1 MAAESAPLLDF
12 SSKVVLVTGGSTGI
26 GRATALA
33 FAWQRAKV
41 VVGDLSEEGAETV
54 AMVRKAGG
62 EGLFVRTN
70 VTNAA
75 EVEALVQQT
84 VRAFGGLHC
93 AFNNAGVLPPTR
105 PLAEQTESDFD
116 KVIAVDLK
124 GVYLCLK
131 HEIQHM
137 LGAGGGAIVNTASIA
152 GVIADPGMAPYVAA
166 KHGVIGLTKAAAVD
180 YAKRGI
186 RVNALA
192 PGLVHTPMTQRWLDD
207 PTMREVVLAG
217 PLMGRAAQP
226 EEMAGMVLFLCS
238 PLASFATDQ
247 TFIVDA
253 GQTAH

>member
-1 MAAESAPLLDF
+1 MGENALLDF
-12 SSKVVLVTGGSTGI
+12 SGKVVLVTGGSTGI
-26 GRATALA
+26 GRATALL
-33 FAWQRAKV
+33 FARQKAKV
-41 VVGDLSEEGAETV
+41 VVADLSEQGAETIE
-54 AMVRKAGG
+54 MIKRQGG
-62 EGLFVRTN
+62 EGLFVRAN
-70 VTNAA
+70 VAKAA

-84 VRAFGGLHC
+84 VRAYGALHC

-105 PLAEQTESDFD
+105 PLAEQEESDFD

-131 HEIQHM
+131 YQIAHM

-166 KHGVIGLTKAAAVD
+166 KHGVIGLTKAAAID
-180 YAKRGI
+180 YAKRRI

-207 PTMREVVLAG
+207 PAMRDVVLAG
-217 PLMGRAAQP
+217 PLMGRPAKP

-238 PLASFATDQ
+238 PLASYATGQ